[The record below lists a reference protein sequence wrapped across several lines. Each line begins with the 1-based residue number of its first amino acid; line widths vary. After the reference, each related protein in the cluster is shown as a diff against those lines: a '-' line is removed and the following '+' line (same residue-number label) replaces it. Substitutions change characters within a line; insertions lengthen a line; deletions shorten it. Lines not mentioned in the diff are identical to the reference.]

1 MLCRAAEK
9 ISRLLH
15 PLHRS
20 REDNVNEDWIA
31 ALTSKLS
38 ARYSR
43 VSVKAS
49 HEIEKMAYTANTGR
63 IYLEHLHIHP
73 VRFFL
78 TFTQQVVDG
87 VDPVA
92 EDFIAIQFIREMA
105 SITNA
110 PIIFT
115 SFIVSNAFES
125 SQNLVGII
133 GTHYS
138 SQLSNQMFSILGSLT
153 ILKVPAD
160 FLSNVGSGVKD
171 FFYEPIQGLVHG
183 PEEFLTGLEAGTF
196 SLARGVVVAFVR
208 GAADVTYLLSDNL
221 ASLTSDEAFIG
232 ERNLFQ
238 KQLMHTKSAQR
249 TVHDTLAIAGTNV
262 VRGFQ
267 SAASGIIAQPRVH
280 FSKQGASGL
289 VIGAGLGIFGALV
302 KPVVGLGDAAV
313 VVMNHGLEATTA
325 TSLKDNKRLRRAL
338 PNAPAASDTKTK
350 LVCYDEMS
358 AKIQQQVTRGE
369 TVDDVYLG
377 HILTRHHLIIASEKY
392 LWIIENNSIE
402 PMCINWG
409 EIAYFEAVRNG
420 IKIDV
425 FSMRGTQSHV
435 LRMRQNELSALR
447 ELLTLKL
454 DHSSLVGTS
463 FTNLQG
469 IKVNQSGHDF
479 GSLNIPKELEELD
492 GEESIIQSCHDRVNL
507 LGSFMPHYFR
517 DLDQVSWLIINSLT
531 QLFYGLSSRRCVV
544 VGLINATNESIQI
557 KSTNM
562 VEGGSPCHVIH
573 TIEYD
578 TSSAVLHPGGILMCV
593 GWGAVPNSMQTGR
606 VMISIETNSFA
617 CSLADSIS
625 HTSNVDVLTGY
636 KVGFLEKSFDESGW
650 WAKYWMLLQSDD
662 SNEELDS

>member
-1 MLCRAAEK
+1 MLYRTAET

-15 PLHRS
+15 PFHRS
-20 REDNVNEDWIA
+20 REDNIKEDWIV
-31 ALTSKLS
+31 ALTTKLS

-49 HEIEKMAYTANTGR
+49 HEVEKMAYTANTGR

-78 TFTQQVVDG
+78 TYTQQEVEG

-92 EDFIAIQFIREMA
+92 EDFIAIQFIRDMA

-125 SQNLVGII
+125 WQSLVGII

-138 SQLSNQMFSILGSLT
+138 SQLSNQVFSILGSLT

-183 PEEFLTGLEAGTF
+183 PEEFLMGLEAGTF

-238 KQLMHTKSAQR
+238 KQLMYTKAAQR
-249 TVHDTLAIAGTNV
+249 TVHDTLSIAGTNV

-267 SAASGIIAQPRVH
+267 SAASGIIAQPRFH
-280 FSKQGASGL
+280 FSRQGASGL

-313 VVMNHGLEATTA
+313 VVMNHGLDATTA
-325 TSLKDNKRLRRAL
+325 TSLRDNKRLRRAL
-338 PNAPAASDTKTK
+338 PSAPSTSHTKTK
-350 LVCYDEMS
+350 LVPYDEMA
-358 AKIQQQVTRGE
+358 AKIQQQVTKGE

-377 HILTRHHLIIASEKY
+377 HILTRHHLIIASKEY
-392 LWIIENNSIE
+392 LWIIENKSIE
-402 PMCINWG
+402 PICIKWE
-409 EIAYFEAVRNG
+409 EIAYFEAVRSG
-420 IKIDV
+420 MKIDV
-425 FSMRGTQSHV
+425 FSRQGTQSHV
-435 LRMRQNELSALR
+435 LKMRQNEISTLK

-454 DHSSLVGTS
+454 DHASLVGAS
-463 FTNLQG
+463 FTDLQG
-469 IKVNQSGHDF
+469 IKVNQSGHVF
-479 GSLNIPKELEELD
+479 GSLNIPKELDELYD
-492 GEESIIQSCHDRVNL
+492 EESIIQSCHDRINL
-507 LGSFMPHYFR
+507 LGSFMPNYFR

-544 VGLINATNESIQI
+544 VGVINATNESIQI

-578 TSSAVLHPGGILMCV
+578 TSNAVLHPGGILICV

-617 CSLADSIS
+617 CSLADNIS
-625 HTSNVDVLTGY
+625 QTSSVEVLRGY
-636 KVGFLEKSFDESGW
+636 KVGFLEKSFDENGW

-662 SNEELDS
+662 RNEEFGS